1 MPELEEG
8 QAKIEGILKQVD
20 ERLSNVEYLF
30 KMTNQRVD
38 RLT

>member
-30 KMTNQRVD
+30 KMTNQRED